1 MLKRAI
7 AAALV
12 ALTSSGFAG
21 AIRADEPVTLR
32 VALPGTTT
40 TMPNWTGLWGPW
52 IARVESDAHGA
63 LKLQPFF
70 GTTLANFG
78 NVHDRV
84 TGGAADIAAAVQG
97 SIGGKFPLSTVV
109 ELPSDII
116 GKEGAAAF
124 WKVYQ
129 DGLLGH
135 EYDAIKP
142 LVLFVYPQ
150 SFLSAQRP
158 VARLADF
165 KGLRIATL
173 TKVNSRVVEGLGA
186 APISTSPP
194 DLYEVLS
201 RHTVEATVIG
211 WLGVHE
217 YKLDEV
223 TNFHL
228 AVGLGSGGG
237 MLMMNKDAYARLP
250 PAAKAA
256 IDKNSGYA
264 ASEQL
269 GIALDNI
276 YASSEGQVRKLPG
289 HTIMPLAAADK
300 NQYEKQIVQAEVD
313 AWTKNTPNGAAI
325 LAAYRAE
332 AMKVRTAK

>member
-1 MLKRAI
+1 MLKRVIAI
-7 AAALV
+7 VAAL
-12 ALTSSGFAG
+12 AACTLTA
-21 AIRADEPVTLR
+21 ARADEPVTLR
-32 VALPGTTT
+32 IALPGTTT

-52 IARVESDAHGA
+52 IARVEADAAGA
-63 LKLQPFF
+63 LKLQPYF
-70 GTTLANFG
+70 GSTLATFG
-78 NVHDRV
+78 NVYDRV

-116 GKEGAAAF
+116 GKEGAPAF
-124 WKVYQ
+124 WKLYQ

-142 LVLFVYPQ
+142 IALFVYPQ
-150 SFLSAQRP
+150 SFLSAQKP
-158 VARLADF
+158 ITRLANF

-194 DLYEVLS
+194 DLYEMLS
-201 RHTVEATVIG
+201 RHTAEATVIG

-223 TNFHL
+223 TTYHL

-237 MLMMNKDAYARLP
+237 MLMMNKDVYAKLP

-264 ASEQL
+264 ASELL
-269 GIALDNI
+269 GISLDNI
-276 YASSEGQVRKLPG
+276 YASSEAEVRKRHG
-289 HTIMPLAAADK
+289 HVIAPLAAADK
-300 NQYEKQIVQAEVD
+300 EQYEKQIVQAEID
-313 AWTKNTPNGAAI
+313 NWTKNTPNGVAI
-325 LAAYRAE
+325 LAAYRSE
-332 AMKVRTAK
+332 AVKVRAGK

>member
-1 MLKRAI
+1 MLRQAIAI
-7 AAALV
+7 AAALAAYV
-12 ALTSSGFAG
+12 LTAPSY
-21 AIRADEPVTLR
+21 ADEPVTLR
-32 VALPGTTT
+32 IALPGTTT

-52 IARVESDAHGA
+52 IARVEADAAGA

-70 GTTLANFG
+70 GSTLATFG
-78 NVHDRV
+78 NVYDRV

-116 GKEGAAAF
+116 GKEGAPAF

-129 DGLLGH
+129 DGLFGH

-142 LVLFVYPQ
+142 LALFVYPQ
-150 SFLSAQRP
+150 SFVSAQKP
-158 VARLADF
+158 VTRLANF

-173 TKVNSRVVEGLGA
+173 TKVNSRVVESLGA
-186 APISTSPP
+186 APVSTSPP
-194 DLYEVLS
+194 DLYEMLA
-201 RHTVEATVIG
+201 RHTADATVIG

-223 TNFHL
+223 TNYHL
-228 AVGLGSGGG
+228 DIGLGSGGG
-237 MLMMNKDAYARLP
+237 MLMMNKDVYAKLP

-256 IDKNSGYA
+256 IDKNSGYV

-276 YASSEGQVRKLPG
+276 YASSEAEVRKRPG
-289 HTIMPLAAADK
+289 HIIAPLAAADRE
-300 NQYEKQIVQAEVD
+300 QYEKQIVQAEID
-313 AWTKNTPNGAAI
+313 AWTKNTPNGATI
-325 LAAYRAE
+325 LAAYRDE
-332 AMKVRTAK
+332 AMKVRRGN

>member
-7 AAALV
+7 AIAAALAAC
-12 ALTSSGFAG
+12 ALSSPV
-21 AIRADEPVTLR
+21 RADEPVTLR
-32 VALPGTTT
+32 VALPGTTS

-52 IARVESDAHGA
+52 IARVEADAAGA
-63 LKLQPFF
+63 LKLQPLF
-70 GTTLANFG
+70 GSTLATFG
-78 NVHDRV
+78 NVYDRV

-116 GKEGAAAF
+116 GKEGAPAF
-124 WKVYQ
+124 WKLYQ

-142 LVLFVYPQ
+142 LALFVYPQ
-150 SFLSAQRP
+150 SFLSSQKP
-158 VARLADF
+158 VTRLANF

-194 DLYEVLS
+194 DLYEMLS
-201 RHTVEATVIG
+201 RHTAEATVIG

-223 TNFHL
+223 TTYHL
-228 AVGLGSGGG
+228 AAGLGSGGG
-237 MLMMNKDAYARLP
+237 MLMMNKDVYAKLP
-250 PAAKAA
+250 PIAKAA

-264 ASEQL
+264 ASELL
-269 GIALDNI
+269 GVSLDNI
-276 YASSEGQVRKLPG
+276 YASSEAEVRKRHG
-289 HTIMPLAAADK
+289 HVIAPLAGADK
-300 NQYEKQIVQAEVD
+300 EQYEKQIVQAEID
-313 AWTKNTPNGAAI
+313 NWTKNTPNGAAI
-325 LAAYRAE
+325 LAAYRGE
-332 AMKVRTAK
+332 AMKVRNGK

>member
-1 MLKRAI
+1 MLKRVIAI
-7 AAALV
+7 AAALAAFTLTV
-12 ALTSSGFAG
+12 A
-21 AIRADEPVTLR
+21 RADEPVTLR
-32 VALPGTTT
+32 IALPGTTT

-52 IARVESDAHGA
+52 IARVEADAAGA

-70 GTTLANFG
+70 GSTLATFG
-78 NVHDRV
+78 NVYDRV

-116 GKEGAAAF
+116 GKEGAPAF
-124 WKVYQ
+124 WKLYQ

-142 LVLFVYPQ
+142 IALFVYPQ
-150 SFLSAQRP
+150 SFLSAQKP
-158 VARLADF
+158 VTRLANF

-194 DLYEVLS
+194 DLYEMLA
-201 RHTVEATVIG
+201 RHTAEATVIG

-223 TNFHL
+223 TTYHL

-237 MLMMNKDAYARLP
+237 MLMMNKDVYAKLP

-256 IDKNSGYA
+256 IDKNSGYT
-264 ASEQL
+264 ASEML
-269 GIALDNI
+269 GVSLDNI
-276 YASSEGQVRKLPG
+276 YASSEAEVRKRHG
-289 HTIMPLAAADK
+289 HVIAPLATADK
-300 NQYEKQIVQAEVD
+300 EQYEKQIVQAEID
-313 AWTKNTPNGAAI
+313 NWTKNTPNGAAI
-325 LAAYRAE
+325 LAAYRSE
-332 AMKVRTAK
+332 AMRVRSAK

>member
-7 AAALV
+7 TIAAAFA
-12 ALTSSGFAG
+12 ALMA
-21 AIRADEPVTLR
+21 AVPARADEPVTLR
-32 VALPGTTT
+32 IALPGTAT

-52 IARVESDAHGA
+52 IARVEADAAGA

-70 GTTLANFG
+70 GSTLANFG
-78 NVHDRV
+78 NVYDRV

-116 GKEGAAAF
+116 GKEGAPAF
-124 WKVYQ
+124 WKLYQ
-129 DGLLGH
+129 EGLLGH

-142 LVLFVYPQ
+142 IALFVYPQ
-150 SFLSAQRP
+150 SFLSAQKP
-158 VARLADF
+158 ITRLAAL

-194 DLYEVLS
+194 DLYEVLA
-201 RHTVEATVIG
+201 RHTAEAAVIG

-223 TNFHL
+223 TSYHL

-237 MLMMNKDAYARLP
+237 MLMMNKDVYAKLP
-250 PAAKAA
+250 AAAKAA

-264 ASEQL
+264 ASELL
-269 GIALDNI
+269 GQSLDNI
-276 YASSEGQVRKLPG
+276 YASSETEVRKRPG
-289 HTIMPLAAADK
+289 HVIAPLAAADK
-300 NQYEKQIVQAEVD
+300 DQYEKQIVQAEID

-325 LAAYRAE
+325 LAAYRDE
-332 AMKVRTAK
+332 AMKVRKAK

>member
-7 AAALV
+7 TIAAVFAALMA
-12 ALTSSGFAG
+12 ALPA
-21 AIRADEPVTLR
+21 RADDPVTLR
-32 VALPGTTT
+32 IALPGTTT

-52 IARVESDAHGA
+52 IARVEADAAGA

-70 GTTLANFG
+70 GSTLATFG
-78 NVHDRV
+78 NVYDRV

-116 GKEGAAAF
+116 GKEGAPAF

-142 LVLFVYPQ
+142 IALFVYPQ
-150 SFLSAQRP
+150 SFLSAQKP
-158 VARLADF
+158 VTRLAAF

-194 DLYEVLS
+194 DLYEVLA
-201 RHTVEATVIG
+201 RHTAEAAVIG

-223 TNFHL
+223 TSYHL

-237 MLMMNKDAYARLP
+237 MLMMNKDVYAKLP
-250 PAAKAA
+250 AAAKAA

-269 GIALDNI
+269 GQSLDTI
-276 YASSEGQVRKLPG
+276 YASSEAEVRKRTG
-289 HTIMPLAAADK
+289 HVIAPLAVADK
-300 NQYEKQIVQAEVD
+300 DQYEKQVVQAEID

-325 LAAYRAE
+325 LAAYRDE
-332 AMKVRTAK
+332 AMKVRKAR